1 MPGLDPGIHGS
12 HGRLRSTAGDMDP
25 WVKPEGD
32 SKESK
37 CQPRCTRHGCGAY
50 AAALLVASW
59 LAGPAAA
66 ADDQRATLE
75 GYAAWANAAL
85 EAPPAG
91 IQLLESLEQR
101 LVELTSER
109 RRKAGVA
116 LEPLQTDPDLLSAA
130 RAHARDMLERGYVDH
145 ATPEGHDPAER
156 VALLHRRLVGRVG
169 ENLAE
174 HEGLT
179 AEQLEGQLGPLAV
192 KIMDGLMQS
201 PGHRENILSP
211 DYMHLAIAAAAK
223 GERVVLV
230 QLFEARRAL
239 LAEPLPLRIG
249 QGDRLP
255 LEFEQGP
262 GLSKPAKYAYAH
274 PGQPPDQLV
283 TLELSSNEVAV
294 EPGAYLLQF
303 LLPTEQADRFEV
315 AHGPAI
321 IVR

>member
-1 MPGLDPGIHGS
+1 V
-12 HGRLRSTAGDMDP
+12 LRSCC
-25 WVKPEGD
+25 
-32 SKESK
+32 S
-37 CQPRCTRHGCGAY
+37 AY
-50 AAALLVASW
+50 AASLLVALW
-59 LAGPAAA
+59 LSGPATAGK
-66 ADDQRATLE
+66 DQRATLE
-75 GYAAWANAAL
+75 GYAAWAQATL

-91 IQLLESLEQR
+91 IQLLESLEQQ
-101 LVELTSER
+101 LVELTAER
-109 RRKAGVA
+109 RREADA
-116 LEPLQTDPDLLSAA
+116 DLEPLQTDPDLLPAA
-130 RAHARDMLERGYVDH
+130 RAHAIDMLERGYVDH
-145 ATPEGHDPAER
+145 VVPGGHDPAER
-156 VALLHRRLVGRVG
+156 MALLHRRLVGRVG

-179 AEQLEGQLGPLAV
+179 AQQLEGQLGPLAV

-201 PGHRENILSP
+201 PGHRENVLDP
-211 DYMHLAIAAAAK
+211 DYTHLAIAAAAK

-239 LAEPLPLRIG
+239 LAEPLPLHIG

-255 LEFEQGP
+255 LAFEQGP
-262 GLSKPAKYAYAH
+262 GLAMPARYAYAQ
-274 PGQPPDQLV
+274 PEQPPDQLV

-294 EPGAYLLQF
+294 EPGPYLLQF